1 MIYANALSALLK
13 LVVQAVVAAWHAI
26 SRDTMTD
33 LFRRGEV
40 LPEGRTN
47 EEEEEEEEEARL
59 IARPVK
65 PGRLCYGF
73 TLSPAALARA
83 ACRASKVRNPIAPR
97 ARARPT

>member
-1 MIYANALSALLK
+1 MIYENALSALLK

-47 EEEEEEEEEARL
+47 EEEARL